1 MNSKPTPKRHKEV
14 SKMANNNEVKT
25 NDTVDFEY
33 QGFIYTITKEEYEAL
48 REGWVTVKEMF
59 E

>member
-1 MNSKPTPKRHKEV
+1 
-14 SKMANNNEVKT
+14 MANNNEVKT
-25 NDTVDFEY
+25 NDTVDVEY